1 MNKISRFVAPA
12 ILLACLIFVFVLTL
26 SLSFQDRLYPQVVL
40 LVLCALTVTLMFQK
54 DGEGKPPDTD
64 KEGAKMR
71 AHRVW
76 GAILLMVAYMIA
88 WQWIGYWVATVVFVA
103 VLTRMLGERNWILVT
118 GMPVVVAL
126 LVYFI
131 FFRIL
136 SIPLPAGELF

>member
-1 MNKISRFVAPA
+1 MNKLSRFVAPA

-40 LVLCALTVTLMFQK
+40 LVLFALSVSLMFQK
-54 DGEGKPPDTD
+54 NGDGKPTATD
-64 KEGAKMR
+64 EEGAKTR
-71 AHRVW
+71 THRVW
-76 GAILLMVAYMIA
+76 GAILLMVAYIFA

-103 VLTRMLGERNWILVT
+103 VLARVLGERDWILVT

-131 FFRIL
+131 FFRFL
-136 SIPLPAGELF
+136 GIPLPAGELF